1 MQKEEILAAEFG
13 MRTVIFRVCLFLVF
27 FGLVWFGF
35 PPEKKKK
42 KMESL
47 ETVVESGL

>member
-13 MRTVIFRVCLFLVF
+13 MRTVIFHVCLFLVF

-35 PPEKKKK
+35 PPEKKK
-42 KMESL
+42 MESL